1 MAEVK
6 RDYAKMM
13 NMFQSTAPE
22 TQTTTSGEHIDRE
35 NGCVELS
42 ISMLE
47 HFPQHPFELYTGER
61 FEDLKE
67 SIREHGVLTPVLVR
81 KLDND
86 NYQILSG
93 HNRCECAKAV
103 GFKTVPC
110 VVLSNL
116 TDDDALMIVLDSNTK
131 QRGITEMKISEQAHI
146 YSLDVA
152 VNKRQGKRSDLI
164 KSIEKNLEIL
174 SNDAVSETLY
184 PMDTKLD
191 TVSNI
196 GDKYG
201 VSRPTIARLLRIDT
215 LIFELKTRID
225 DDEIAVRAGVELSYL
240 TQSEQEIIDEVICE
254 FNYKLDINKRAIK
267 VGQAK

>member
-47 HFPQHPFELYTGER
+47 HFPEHPFELYTGER

-93 HNRCECAKAV
+93 HNR
-103 GFKTVPC
+103 
-110 VVLSNL
+110 
-116 TDDDALMIVLDSNTK
+116 
-131 QRGITEMKISEQAHI
+131 
-146 YSLDVA
+146 
-152 VNKRQGKRSDLI
+152 
-164 KSIEKNLEIL
+164 
-174 SNDAVSETLY
+174 
-184 PMDTKLD
+184 
-191 TVSNI
+191 
-196 GDKYG
+196 
-201 VSRPTIARLLRIDT
+201 
-215 LIFELKTRID
+215 
-225 DDEIAVRAGVELSYL
+225 
-240 TQSEQEIIDEVICE
+240 
-254 FNYKLDINKRAIK
+254 
-267 VGQAK
+267 

>member
-47 HFPQHPFELYTGER
+47 HFPEHPFELYTGER

-86 NYQILSG
+86 NYKFFPVIIVA
-93 HNRCECAKAV
+93 N
-103 GFKTVPC
+103 VPKQS
-110 VVLSNL
+110 VLKQCH
-116 TDDDALMIVLDSNTK
+116 VL
-131 QRGITEMKISEQAHI
+131 
-146 YSLDVA
+146 
-152 VNKRQGKRSDLI
+152 
-164 KSIEKNLEIL
+164 
-174 SNDAVSETLY
+174 
-184 PMDTKLD
+184 
-191 TVSNI
+191 
-196 GDKYG
+196 
-201 VSRPTIARLLRIDT
+201 
-215 LIFELKTRID
+215 
-225 DDEIAVRAGVELSYL
+225 
-240 TQSEQEIIDEVICE
+240 C
-254 FNYKLDINKRAIK
+254 
-267 VGQAK
+267 